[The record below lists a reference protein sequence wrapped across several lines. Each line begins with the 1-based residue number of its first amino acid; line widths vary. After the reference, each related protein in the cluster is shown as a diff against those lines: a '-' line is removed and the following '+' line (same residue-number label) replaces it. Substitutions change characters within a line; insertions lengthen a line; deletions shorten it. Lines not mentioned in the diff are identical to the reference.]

1 MSNKNPFEAFEGLYG
16 ALSRFETI
24 LSKFNTENYFRLVD
38 NLSKV
43 STTSVAIEEAVQR
56 QIRMFES
63 LDTRIYEQ
71 PKMLEAM
78 TKQWDVLARIADTF
92 KTPEIDRLEKALLR
106 NEITALQSF
115 TDALSAAK
123 HIEAPNIA
131 LLKMAN
137 AFEGVALPKGMASV
151 LNDMHV
157 GTAKILSNSES
168 VSYDTD
174 SRLFY
179 VEQSPQ
185 DTANVLETNILCSSM
200 QLLSGIDEADL
211 ISFLNYLEKHPPFAS
226 THVAGS
232 RINEII
238 AGWDMTMDFDHDTYY
253 HARILPEGHCPYT
266 ENELRQAPYGV
277 TWHGRFN
284 YVGQSHYYFSDVQ
297 RGALLEVAKH
307 SKEKQVQ
314 IATLKPSRK
323 IKMIDLSG
331 ELTTQNKF
339 LEYCRFNPSPDQ
351 YPNIKREY
359 LLPCYVA
366 NCCEMHGI
374 EGIKYYGSKE
384 YKNYVSWNDTYF
396 KFVGSEI
403 QRLK

>member
-1 MSNKNPFEAFEGLYG
+1 MPMNNPFEAYEGLYSM
-16 ALSRFETI
+16 LSRFEDI
-24 LSKFNTENYFRLVD
+24 LTRFNTENYSQLVD
-38 NLSKV
+38 NL
-43 STTSVAIEEAVQR
+43 TRLPTSYIAIEEAVGR
-56 QIRMFES
+56 QMRMLES
-63 LDTRIYEQ
+63 LDTHIYEQ
-71 PKMLEAM
+71 PMLLDAM
-78 TKQWDVLARIADTF
+78 IKQWDVLAKIADTY
-92 KTPEIDRLEKALLR
+92 KTPEIDMLEKALLR

-115 TDALSAAK
+115 TDALNIAK
-123 HIEAPNIA
+123 QIEAPNIA
-131 LLKMAN
+131 LLKMAHI
-137 AFEGVALPKGMASV
+137 FEDVSLPKGMASV
-151 LNDMHV
+151 LSEMHV

-168 VSYDTD
+168 VSYDTE

-179 VEQSPQ
+179 VEQSPE
-185 DTANVLETNILCSSM
+185 DTATISETNIVCSSM

-211 ISFLNYLEKHPPFAS
+211 ISLLNCLDKQLPFAS
-226 THVAGS
+226 THIAGK
-232 RINEII
+232 RINDII
-238 AGWDMTMDFDHDTYY
+238 AGWDMIMDFDHERYY
-253 HARILPEGHCPYT
+253 HARILPEGQCPYT

-284 YVGQSHYYFSDVQ
+284 YLGHSHYYFSDEKK
-297 RGALLEVAKH
+297 GALLEVAKH

-314 IATLKPSRK
+314 IATLEPMRK
-323 IKMIDLSG
+323 IRMIDLSA

-366 NCCEMHGI
+366 NCCELHGI

-396 KFVGSEI
+396 KFVDSEI
-403 QRLK
+403 QRIK